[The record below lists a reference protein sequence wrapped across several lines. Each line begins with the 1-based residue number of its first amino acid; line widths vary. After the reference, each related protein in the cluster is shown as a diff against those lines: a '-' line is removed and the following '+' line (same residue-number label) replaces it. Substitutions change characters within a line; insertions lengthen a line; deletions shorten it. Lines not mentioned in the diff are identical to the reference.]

1 MQDYELVEVVGG
13 GFSFTAT
20 FLNAFSRSIN
30 TIMDFGRSIGT
41 SIRMLVTGK
50 RC

>member
-1 MQDYELVEVVGG
+1 MQDIELISVYGG

-20 FLNAFSRSIN
+20 FLNALSRSIN
-30 TIMDFGRSIGT
+30 TIMDFGRSVGT